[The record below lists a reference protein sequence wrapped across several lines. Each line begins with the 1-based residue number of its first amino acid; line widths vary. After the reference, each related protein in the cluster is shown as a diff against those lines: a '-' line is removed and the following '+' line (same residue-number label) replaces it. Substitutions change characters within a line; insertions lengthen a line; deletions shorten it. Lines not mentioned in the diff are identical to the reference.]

1 MNWQR
6 SMVLTAALALGFG
19 LVLLNVAPAGA
30 SSEPKK
36 EKTGGATGIGEHG
49 TTEGEEGESSE
60 LDGPRPPL
68 PWEVPR
74 AIENQCTKEEIVLLR
89 ELRERSELLDLRSA
103 ALDEREGAIED
114 AERLLAS
121 RLAKIESIRADIVGK
136 LDAERSM
143 ILATIREEQTSRR
156 NELEKEQSARLK
168 KIEEEQA
175 IVLAAIARDRKV
187 KAERVLELAGIV
199 ATMKSKAA
207 AAMLAGMDEGI
218 ALQVL
223 LELRPKTAGKILAA
237 MPSITAQSLGDQM
250 TVYKDPLRGLGGS
263 AGSAGGSGSAADRIP
278 PPPSTSVAPS
288 GAPADSAGITP
299 TNN

>member
-6 SMVLTAALALGFG
+6 SMELTAALALGFG
-19 LVLLNVAPAGA
+19 LFLLNVGPAGA

-36 EKTGGATGIGEHG
+36 GKAGGSIAIGESA
-49 TTEGEEGESSE
+49 TTEGEDEESTE
-60 LDGPRPPL
+60 LGTPRPPL

-74 AIENQCTKEEIVLLR
+74 AIENRCTKEEIVVLR

-103 ALDEREGAIED
+103 ALGERERAIEE
-114 AERLLAS
+114 AETLLAT
-121 RLAKIESIRADIVGK
+121 RLAKIEAIRAEIVGK

-143 ILATIREEQTSRR
+143 ILGTIREEQTSRR
-156 NELEKEQSARLK
+156 KEIEKEQSARLK

-175 IVLAAIARDRKV
+175 IVLAALARDQKV

-207 AAMLAGMDEGI
+207 AAMLAGMDENI

-223 LELRPKTAGKILAA
+223 LELRPKIAGKILTA
-237 MPSITAQSLGDQM
+237 MPATTAQSLGDQM
-250 TVYKDPLRGLGGS
+250 TIHKDHC
-263 AGSAGGSGSAADRIP
+263 
-278 PPPSTSVAPS
+278 AP
-288 GAPADSAGITP
+288 
-299 TNN
+299 

>member
-6 SMVLTAALALGFG
+6 SMGFTAALALGFG
-19 LVLLNVAPAGA
+19 LVLLNVGPAGA
-30 SSEPKK
+30 VSEPKK
-36 EKTGGATGIGEHG
+36 GKEGVAKASGQFGSTG
-49 TTEGEEGESSE
+49 GEEGESSE
-60 LDGPRPPL
+60 LGAPRPPL

-74 AIENQCTKEEIVLLR
+74 VIEDECTKEEIVVLR

-103 ALDEREGAIED
+103 GLDEREGAIED
-114 AERLLAS
+114 AEHLLAT

-156 NELEKEQSARLK
+156 KEIEKEQSARLK

-175 IVLAAIARDRKV
+175 IVLAAIARDQKV

-207 AAMLAGMDEGI
+207 AAMLAGMDENI

-223 LELRPKTAGKILAA
+223 LQLRPKTAGKIMAA
-237 MPSITAQSLGDQM
+237 MPATTAQSLGDQM
-250 TVYKDPLRGLGGS
+250 TVYKDPRRALGGS
-263 AGSAGGSGSAADRIP
+263 AGSAGGSRSADDDIP
-278 PPPSTSVAPS
+278 PPSSSAAPS